1 MVTWLVSPYAWSR
14 PRIGR
19 ARLFAALLLRF
30 ELAVVAVETECMG
43 RHYPAPRGRATVAG
57 ATDTLLTPAGEYSR
71 PFRAFRRHRRAD
83 LPDTAQ
89 RLARTAQVVARLAR
103 HRRVLAGL
111 DWSQAPPAEPTIA
124 DASGIEAAR
133 AFAADLES
141 LGPAFVKLGQSLS
154 TRPDLVPPAYID
166 ALDRIQDEVA
176 PVPTAVVE
184 AIIEDELGV
193 KPGRLFQSFDPVPL
207 AAASLAQ
214 VHRAVLRDGR
224 EVAVKV
230 QRPGM
235 DAAIRLDLEVLS
247 GLAGTADALTETGRR
262 LHFAGWIAE
271 FRKILLLELD
281 YRREA
286 ENLERFSERLSGY
299 PLLYV
304 PAPVWGLC
312 TSRVLA
318 MELVH
323 GTKVTTVSGLRR
335 TETDLQTPAGELMRA
350 YLDQVFVHGDIH
362 ADPHPGNVLLCQ
374 DGRLALIDLGMV
386 AQVPPRMRERLL
398 KLLFAAVDAR
408 GEDVARELVAIGTRL
423 EQFDDAA
430 FSRDTG
436 QLVARYATGGRRT
449 SEGRLLLELVGC
461 AAEHG
466 LRVPAEISLLGKTL
480 LNLERVANALD
491 PAMDVRTLVE
501 SHLQSIMRAQLRRS
515 FSTANLASEALE
527 VQALLRDAPRK
538 LSDVLS
544 LLAENRLQVR
554 LDGLEHSRLME
565 NMQKIANRIAAAVVT
580 AALLLSSAM
589 LMRVDTPAR
598 LFGYPALAVVL
609 FLVAAAL
616 GLAIALSALL
626 RDRKAKP
633 NEQHGPH

>member
-1 MVTWLVSPYAWSR
+1 MN
-14 PRIGR
+14 
-19 ARLFAALLLRF
+19 
-30 ELAVVAVETECMG
+30 
-43 RHYPAPRGRATVAG
+43 
-57 ATDTLLTPAGEYSR
+57 
-71 PFRAFRRHRRAD
+71 
-83 LPDTAQ
+83 DTAQ

-103 HRRVLAGL
+103 HRRVLTGL
-111 DWSQAPPAEPTIA
+111 DWTQAPPADPAIA
-124 DASGIEAAR
+124 DASGVAAAR

-176 PVPTAVVE
+176 LVE
-184 AIIEDELGV
+184 TEVIERIIEQELGAR
-193 KPGRLFQSFDPVPL
+193 PARLFQSFDPVPL

-247 GLAGTADALTETGRR
+247 GLAGTADALTQAGRR
-262 LHFAGWIAE
+262 LHFADWIAE
-271 FRKILLLELD
+271 FRKVLLLELD

-286 ENLERFSERLSGY
+286 ENLDRFRERLSAY
-299 PLLYV
+299 RHLRV
-304 PAPVWGLC
+304 PAPIWGMV
-312 TSRVLA
+312 TPRVLT

-323 GTKVTTVSGLRR
+323 GAKVTSVSGLRR
-335 TETDLQTPAGELMRA
+335 TEMDLATPAAELMRA

-362 ADPHPGNVLLCQ
+362 ADPHPGNVLLCT

-386 AQVPPRMRERLL
+386 TQVPPRMRERLL

-423 EQFDDAA
+423 EDYDDAA
-430 FSRDTG
+430 FCRDTG

-466 LRVPAEISLLGKTL
+466 LRVPPEISLLGKTL
-480 LNLERVANALD
+480 LNLERAADALD
-491 PAMDVRTLVE
+491 PDMDVRCLVE
-501 SHLQSIMRAQLRRS
+501 SHLESIMRARLRHA
-515 FSTANLASEALE
+515 FSTSIIASELLE
-527 VQALLRDAPRK
+527 VQGLLRDAPRK
-538 LSDVLS
+538 VSDTLS

-554 LDGLEHSRLME
+554 LAGLDNSPLME

-580 AALLLSSAM
+580 AALLISSAM
-589 LMRVDTPAR
+589 LMRVETEAQ
-598 LFGYPALAVVL
+598 LFGYPALAVLL
-609 FLVAAAL
+609 FLVATVL
-616 GLAIALSALL
+616 GLTIAVSALL
-626 RDRKAKP
+626 RDRRARP
-633 NEQHGPH
+633 TEQQGPH

>member
-1 MVTWLVSPYAWSR
+1 MYRES
-14 PRIGR
+14 
-19 ARLFAALLLRF
+19 
-30 ELAVVAVETECMG
+30 AV
-43 RHYPAPRGRATVAG
+43 
-57 ATDTLLTPAGEYSR
+57 
-71 PFRAFRRHRRAD
+71 
-83 LPDTAQ
+83 PDTTH

-103 HRRVLAGL
+103 HRRVLTGL
-111 DWSQAPPAEPTIA
+111 DWSHAPPVEPTIA
-124 DASGIEAAR
+124 DASGIAEAQ

-141 LGPAFVKLGQSLS
+141 LGPAFIKLGQSLS

-176 PVPTAVVE
+176 PVDTAVVE
-184 AIIEDELGV
+184 KIVEDELGA
-193 KPGRLFQSFDPVPL
+193 KLNRLFLSFDPVPL

-214 VHRAVLRDGR
+214 VHRATLRDGR

-262 LHFAGWIAE
+262 MHFAGWIAE

-286 ENLERFSERLSGY
+286 ENLDRFREHLAAY
-299 PLLYV
+299 PNLYV
-304 PAPVWGLC
+304 PAPLWGLC
-312 TSRVLA
+312 TSRVLT

-323 GTKVTTVSGLRR
+323 GVKVTTISGLRR
-335 TETDLQTPAGELMRA
+335 TELDLATPAAELMHA
-350 YLDQVFVHGDIH
+350 YLDQVFVNGDIH
-362 ADPHPGNVLLCQ
+362 ADPHPGNVLLCE

-423 EQFDDAA
+423 EQFDDVA
-430 FSRDTG
+430 FNRDTG
-436 QLVARYATGGRRT
+436 QLVARYATGGKRT

-480 LNLERVANALD
+480 LNLERVADALN
-491 PAMDVRTLVE
+491 PQMDVRTLVE

-515 FSTANLASEALE
+515 FTSANLASEALE
-527 VQALLRDAPRK
+527 VQGLLRDAPRK
-538 LSDVLS
+538 ISDVLS

-554 LDGLEHSRLME
+554 LEGLEHSRLME

-580 AALLLSSAM
+580 AALLISSAM
-589 LMRVDTPAR
+589 LMRVETKAQ

-609 FLVAAAL
+609 FLIAAVL
-616 GLAIALSALL
+616 GLTIALSALL
-626 RDRKAKP
+626 RDRKARP

>member
-1 MVTWLVSPYAWSR
+1 
-14 PRIGR
+14 
-19 ARLFAALLLRF
+19 
-30 ELAVVAVETECMG
+30 
-43 RHYPAPRGRATVAG
+43 
-57 ATDTLLTPAGEYSR
+57 
-71 PFRAFRRHRRAD
+71 
-83 LPDTAQ
+83 LPDTTQ

-103 HRRVLAGL
+103 HRRVLTGL
-111 DWSQAPPAEPTIA
+111 DWSQAPPAEPTVA
-124 DASGIEAAR
+124 DASGLADAR

-141 LGPAFVKLGQSLS
+141 LGPAFIKLGQSLS

-176 PVPTAVVE
+176 PVDTAIIE
-184 AIIEDELGV
+184 KIIEDELGV
-193 KPGRLFQSFDPVPL
+193 RINRLFESFDPVPL

-235 DAAIRLDLEVLS
+235 EAAIRLDLEVLS

-262 LHFAGWIAE
+262 MRFAGWIAE

-286 ENLERFSERLSGY
+286 ENLERFREHLAAY

-304 PAPVWGLC
+304 PAPAWGLC
-312 TSRVLA
+312 TSRVLT

-323 GTKVTTVSGLRR
+323 GSKVTTVSGLRR
-335 TETDLQTPAGELMRA
+335 TELDLATPAAELMRA

-362 ADPHPGNVLLCQ
+362 ADPHPGNVLLCR

-386 AQVPPRMRERLL
+386 AQVPPRMREHLL

-423 EQFDDAA
+423 EQFDDVA

-461 AAEHG
+461 AAERG

-480 LNLERVANALD
+480 LNLERVASVLD
-491 PAMDVRTLVE
+491 PEMDVRDLVE

-515 FSTANLASEALE
+515 FSSANLATEALE

-538 LSDVLS
+538 ISDTLS

-554 LDGLEHSRLME
+554 LDGLENSRLME

-580 AALLLSSAM
+580 AALLVSSAM
-589 LMRVDTPAR
+589 LMRIETPTR

-609 FLVAAAL
+609 FLVAAVL
-616 GLAIALSALL
+616 GLAIAISALL

-633 NEQHGPH
+633 NEQHAPH

>member
-1 MVTWLVSPYAWSR
+1 M
-14 PRIGR
+14 
-19 ARLFAALLLRF
+19 
-30 ELAVVAVETECMG
+30 
-43 RHYPAPRGRATVAG
+43 
-57 ATDTLLTPAGEYSR
+57 
-71 PFRAFRRHRRAD
+71 
-83 LPDTAQ
+83 PDTSQ

-103 HRRVLAGL
+103 HRRVLTGL
-111 DWSQAPPAEPTIA
+111 DWTHAPPAEPTIA
-124 DASGIEAAR
+124 DASGIAEAQ

-141 LGPAFVKLGQSLS
+141 LGPAFIKLGQSLS

-176 PVPTAVVE
+176 PVETAVVE
-184 AIIEDELGV
+184 KIIEEELGA
-193 KPGRLFQSFDPVPL
+193 RLNRVFESFDPVPL

-286 ENLERFSERLSGY
+286 ENLERFRERLSAYGH
-299 PLLYV
+299 LYV

-312 TSRVLA
+312 TARVLT

-323 GTKVTTVSGLRR
+323 GSKVTAVSGLRR
-335 TETDLQTPAGELMRA
+335 TELDLATPAAELMCA
-350 YLDQVFVHGDIH
+350 YLDQVFVNGDIH
-362 ADPHPGNVLLCQ
+362 ADPHPGNVLLCD

-436 QLVARYATGGRRT
+436 QLVARYATGGRRRT

-480 LNLERVANALD
+480 LNLERVADTLD
-491 PAMDVRTLVE
+491 PDMDVRALVE
-501 SHLQSIMRAQLRRS
+501 SHLESIMRAQLRRS
-515 FSTANLASEALE
+515 FSSANLASELLE
-527 VQALLRDAPRK
+527 VQGLLRDAPRK
-538 LSDVLS
+538 LSDALS
-544 LLAENRLQVR
+544 LVAENRLQVR
-554 LDGLEHSRLME
+554 LDGLENSRLME

-580 AALLLSSAM
+580 AALLMSSAM
-589 LMRVDTPAR
+589 LMRVETKAQ

-626 RDRKAKP
+626 RDRKARP

>member
-1 MVTWLVSPYAWSR
+1 M
-14 PRIGR
+14 
-19 ARLFAALLLRF
+19 
-30 ELAVVAVETECMG
+30 
-43 RHYPAPRGRATVAG
+43 
-57 ATDTLLTPAGEYSR
+57 
-71 PFRAFRRHRRAD
+71 
-83 LPDTAQ
+83 PDTTQ
-89 RLARTAQVVARLAR
+89 RLTRTAQVVARLAR
-103 HRRVLAGL
+103 HRRILTGL
-111 DWSQAPPAEPTIA
+111 DWSHAPPPEPTIA
-124 DASGIEAAR
+124 DASGIAEAQ

-141 LGPAFVKLGQSLS
+141 LGPAFIKLGQSLS
-154 TRPDLVPPAYID
+154 TRPDLVPAAYID

-176 PVPTAVVE
+176 PVETAVIEKIV
-184 AIIEDELGV
+184 EDELGAKISRV
-193 KPGRLFQSFDPVPL
+193 FASFDPLPL

-262 LHFAGWIAE
+262 MHFAGWIAE
-271 FRKILLLELD
+271 FRKVLLLELD

-286 ENLERFSERLSGY
+286 ENLERFRERLSAY
-299 PLLYV
+299 PRLVV

-312 TSRVLA
+312 TSRVLT

-323 GTKVTTVSGLRR
+323 GSKVTTISGLRR
-335 TETDLQTPAGELMRA
+335 TEADLATPATELMHA
-350 YLDQVFVHGDIH
+350 YLDQVFVNGDIH
-362 ADPHPGNVLLCQ
+362 ADPHPGNVLLCD

-449 SEGRLLLELVGC
+449 SEGRLLLELVGTG
-461 AAEHG
+461 AEHG

-491 PAMDVRTLVE
+491 PQMDVRSLVE
-501 SHLQSIMRAQLRRS
+501 SHLESIMRAQLRRS
-515 FSTANLASEALE
+515 FSSANLASELLE
-527 VQALLRDAPRK
+527 VQGLLRDAPRK
-538 LSDVLS
+538 ISDALS
-544 LLAENRLQVR
+544 LIAENRLQIR

-589 LMRVDTPAR
+589 LMRVETKAQ

-626 RDRKAKP
+626 YDRKARP

>member
-1 MVTWLVSPYAWSR
+1 M
-14 PRIGR
+14 
-19 ARLFAALLLRF
+19 
-30 ELAVVAVETECMG
+30 
-43 RHYPAPRGRATVAG
+43 
-57 ATDTLLTPAGEYSR
+57 
-71 PFRAFRRHRRAD
+71 
-83 LPDTAQ
+83 PDTTQ
-89 RLARTAQVVARLAR
+89 RLARTGQVLARLAR
-103 HRRVLAGL
+103 HRRILTGL
-111 DWSQAPPAEPTIA
+111 DWSHAPPAEPTIA
-124 DASGIEAAR
+124 HASGIAEAQ

-141 LGPAFVKLGQSLS
+141 LGPAFIKLGQSLS

-176 PVPTAVVE
+176 PVPTEVIE
-184 AIIEDELGV
+184 KIIEEELGARIS
-193 KPGRLFQSFDPVPL
+193 RLFASFDPVPL

-214 VHRAVLRDGR
+214 VHRALLRDGR

-262 LHFAGWIAE
+262 LHFAGWSAE

-286 ENLERFSERLSGY
+286 ENLERFGERLSAY
-299 PLLYV
+299 PMLYV
-304 PAPVWGLC
+304 PAPVWGLS
-312 TSRVLA
+312 TQRVLT

-323 GTKVTTVSGLRR
+323 GAKVTTVTGLRR
-335 TETDLQTPAGELMRA
+335 TETDLATPAGQLMRA

-461 AAEHG
+461 SAEHG
-466 LRVPAEISLLGKTL
+466 LRVPAEISLLGKTR
-480 LNLERVANALD
+480 LNLERVADALD
-491 PAMDVRTLVE
+491 PQMDVRELVE

-538 LSDVLS
+538 ISDTLS

-554 LDGLEHSRLME
+554 LDGLENSRLLE
-565 NMQKIANRIAAAVVT
+565 NMQKIANRIAASVVT

-589 LMRVDTPAR
+589 LMRVETKPQ
-598 LFGYPALAVVL
+598 LFGYPALAVLL
-609 FLVAAAL
+609 FLVATAL
-616 GLAIALSALL
+616 GLTIALSALL
-626 RDRKAKP
+626 SDRKARP
-633 NEQHGPH
+633 NEQRGPH

>member
-1 MVTWLVSPYAWSR
+1 M
-14 PRIGR
+14 
-19 ARLFAALLLRF
+19 
-30 ELAVVAVETECMG
+30 
-43 RHYPAPRGRATVAG
+43 
-57 ATDTLLTPAGEYSR
+57 
-71 PFRAFRRHRRAD
+71 
-83 LPDTAQ
+83 PDTTQ

-103 HRRVLAGL
+103 HRRVLTGL
-111 DWSQAPPAEPTIA
+111 DWSQAPPAEPTVA
-124 DASGIEAAR
+124 DASGLADAR

-141 LGPAFVKLGQSLS
+141 LGPAFIKLGQSLS

-176 PVPTAVVE
+176 PVDTAVIEKIV
-184 AIIEDELGV
+184 EDELGV
-193 KPGRLFQSFDPVPL
+193 RLNRLFESFDPVPL

-286 ENLERFSERLSGY
+286 ENLERFREHLAAY

-304 PAPVWGLC
+304 PAPAWGLC
-312 TSRVLA
+312 TSRVLT

-323 GTKVTTVSGLRR
+323 GSKVTTVSGLRR
-335 TETDLQTPAGELMRA
+335 TELDLATPAAELMRA

-362 ADPHPGNVLLCQ
+362 ADPHPGNVLLCR

-386 AQVPPRMRERLL
+386 TQVPPRMREHLL

-423 EQFDDAA
+423 EQFDDVA
-430 FSRDTG
+430 FNRDTG

-461 AAEHG
+461 AAERG

-480 LNLERVANALD
+480 LNLERVASVLD
-491 PAMDVRTLVE
+491 PAMDVRRLVE

-515 FSTANLASEALE
+515 FSSANLATEALE

-538 LSDVLS
+538 ISDTLS

-554 LDGLEHSRLME
+554 LDGLENSRLME
-565 NMQKIANRIAAAVVT
+565 NMQKIANRIAASVVT
-580 AALLLSSAM
+580 AALLVSSAM
-589 LMRVDTPAR
+589 LMRIDTPTR

-609 FLVAAAL
+609 FLVAAVL
-616 GLAIALSALL
+616 GLAIAISALL

-633 NEQHGPH
+633 NEQHGLH

>member
-1 MVTWLVSPYAWSR
+1 M
-14 PRIGR
+14 
-19 ARLFAALLLRF
+19 
-30 ELAVVAVETECMG
+30 
-43 RHYPAPRGRATVAG
+43 
-57 ATDTLLTPAGEYSR
+57 
-71 PFRAFRRHRRAD
+71 
-83 LPDTAQ
+83 PDTTH

-103 HRRVLAGL
+103 HRRVLTGL
-111 DWSQAPPAEPTIA
+111 DWSHAPPVEPTIA
-124 DASGIEAAR
+124 DASGIAEAQ

-141 LGPAFVKLGQSLS
+141 LGPAFIKLGQSLS

-176 PVPTAVVE
+176 PVDTAVVE
-184 AIIEDELGV
+184 KIVEDELGA
-193 KPGRLFQSFDPVPL
+193 KLNRLFLSFDPVPL

-214 VHRAVLRDGR
+214 VHRATLRDGR

-262 LHFAGWIAE
+262 MHFAGWIAE

-286 ENLERFSERLSGY
+286 ENLDRFREHLAAY
-299 PLLYV
+299 PNLYV
-304 PAPVWGLC
+304 PAPLWGLC
-312 TSRVLA
+312 TSRVLT

-323 GTKVTTVSGLRR
+323 GVKVTTISGLRR
-335 TETDLQTPAGELMRA
+335 TELDLATPAAELMHA
-350 YLDQVFVHGDIH
+350 YLDQVFVNGDIH
-362 ADPHPGNVLLCQ
+362 ADPHPGNVLLCE

-423 EQFDDAA
+423 EQFDDVA
-430 FSRDTG
+430 FNRDTG
-436 QLVARYATGGRRT
+436 QLVARYATGGKRT

-480 LNLERVANALD
+480 LNLERVADALN
-491 PAMDVRTLVE
+491 PQMDVRTLVE

-515 FSTANLASEALE
+515 FTSANLASEALE
-527 VQALLRDAPRK
+527 VQGLLRDAPRK
-538 LSDVLS
+538 ISDVLS

-554 LDGLEHSRLME
+554 LEGLEHSRLME

-580 AALLLSSAM
+580 AALLISSAM
-589 LMRVDTPAR
+589 LMRVETKAQ

-609 FLVAAAL
+609 FLIAAVL
-616 GLAIALSALL
+616 GLTIALSALL
-626 RDRKAKP
+626 RDRKARP

>member
-1 MVTWLVSPYAWSR
+1 M
-14 PRIGR
+14 
-19 ARLFAALLLRF
+19 
-30 ELAVVAVETECMG
+30 
-43 RHYPAPRGRATVAG
+43 
-57 ATDTLLTPAGEYSR
+57 
-71 PFRAFRRHRRAD
+71 
-83 LPDTAQ
+83 PDTTQ

-103 HRRVLAGL
+103 HRRILTGM
-111 DWSQAPPAEPTIA
+111 DWSHAPPVEPTIA
-124 DASGIEAAR
+124 DASGIAEAQ

-141 LGPAFVKLGQSLS
+141 LGPAFIKLGQSLS
-154 TRPDLVPPAYID
+154 TRPDLVPAAYID

-176 PVPTAVVE
+176 PVDTTVVE
-184 AIIEDELGV
+184 KIIEEELGA
-193 KPGRLFQSFDPVPL
+193 KIGRLFASFDPVPL

-235 DAAIRLDLEVLS
+235 DPAIRLDLEVLA

-262 LHFAGWIAE
+262 LHFADWIAE

-286 ENLERFSERLSGY
+286 ENLERFRERLSAY
-299 PLLYV
+299 PQLYV

-312 TSRVLA
+312 TSRVLT

-323 GTKVTTVSGLRR
+323 GQKVTTISGLRR
-335 TETDLQTPAGELMRA
+335 TELDLATPAAELMRA
-350 YLDQVFVHGDIH
+350 YLDQVFVNGDIH
-362 ADPHPGNVLLCQ
+362 ADPHPGNVLLCD

-398 KLLFAAVDAR
+398 KLLFAAVDTR

-423 EQFDDAA
+423 EQFDETA
-430 FSRDTG
+430 FARDTG

-449 SEGRLLLELVGC
+449 SEGRLLLDLVGC
-461 AAEHG
+461 AAERG

-480 LNLERVANALD
+480 LNLERVADALD
-491 PAMDVRTLVE
+491 PQMDVRALVE
-501 SHLQSIMRAQLRRS
+501 SHLESIMRAQLRRS
-515 FSTANLASEALE
+515 FSSANLAGELLE
-527 VQALLRDAPRK
+527 VQGLLRDAPRK
-538 LSDVLS
+538 LSDALS
-544 LLAENRLQVR
+544 LIAENRLQIR

-580 AALLLSSAM
+580 AALLVSSAM
-589 LMRVDTPAR
+589 LMRVDTPTH

-609 FLVAAAL
+609 FLIATVL

-626 RDRKAKP
+626 RDRKARP

>member
-1 MVTWLVSPYAWSR
+1 MTHATRRLSR
-14 PRIGR
+14 
-19 ARLFAALLLRF
+19 
-30 ELAVVAVETECMG
+30 
-43 RHYPAPRGRATVAG
+43 H
-57 ATDTLLTPAGEYSR
+57 
-71 PFRAFRRHRRAD
+71 
-83 LPDTAQ
+83 
-89 RLARTAQVVARLAR
+89 AQVVSRLAR
-103 HRRVLAGL
+103 HRRVLTGM
-111 DWSQAPPAEPTIA
+111 DWSHSPPPEPTIA
-124 DASGIEAAR
+124 DASGIGEAR

-141 LGPAFVKLGQSLS
+141 LGPVFIKLGQSLS

-176 PVPTAVVE
+176 PVETALIE
-184 AIIEDELGV
+184 RIIEEELGV
-193 KPGRLFQSFDPVPL
+193 RPSRLFAFFDPEPL

-235 DAAIRLDLEVLS
+235 DGAIRLDLEVLS
-247 GLAGTADALTETGRR
+247 ELAGTADALTETGRR
-262 LHFAGWIAE
+262 LHFADWIAE

-286 ENLERFSERLSGY
+286 ENLERFRERLSSY
-299 PLLYV
+299 RHLHV

-312 TSRVLA
+312 TSRVLV

-323 GTKVTTVSGLRR
+323 GSKVTTISGLRR
-335 TETDLQTPAGELMRA
+335 TELDLVTPAAELMRA
-350 YLDQVFVHGDIH
+350 YLDQVFAHGDIH
-362 ADPHPGNVLLCQ
+362 ADPHPGNVLLCD

-423 EQFDDAA
+423 EQFDETA

-436 QLVARYATGGRRT
+436 QLVARYATGRRRT

-461 AAEHG
+461 SARYG

-480 LNLERVANALD
+480 LNLERVAGALD
-491 PAMDVRTLVE
+491 PDMDPRELVE
-501 SHLQSIMRAQLRRS
+501 SHLDSIMRAQLRRS
-515 FSTANLASEALE
+515 FTSANLAGELLE
-527 VQALLRDAPRK
+527 VQGLLRDAPRK
-538 LSDVLS
+538 LSDTLS
-544 LLAENRLQVR
+544 LLSENRFQVR
-554 LDGLEHSRLME
+554 LAGLENSRVLE
-565 NMQKIANRIAAAVVT
+565 NMQKIANRIAASVVT
-580 AALLLSSAM
+580 AALLMSSAM
-589 LMRVDTPAR
+589 LMRVETRAQ

-609 FLVAAAL
+609 FLIASVL
-616 GLAIALSALL
+616 GLTIALSALI
-626 RDRKAKP
+626 RDRRARP
-633 NEQHGPH
+633 DEQHGPH

>member
-1 MVTWLVSPYAWSR
+1 M
-14 PRIGR
+14 
-19 ARLFAALLLRF
+19 
-30 ELAVVAVETECMG
+30 
-43 RHYPAPRGRATVAG
+43 
-57 ATDTLLTPAGEYSR
+57 
-71 PFRAFRRHRRAD
+71 
-83 LPDTAQ
+83 PDTAQ
-89 RLARTAQVVARLAR
+89 RLTRTAQVVARLAR
-103 HRRVLAGL
+103 HRRILTGL
-111 DWSQAPPAEPTIA
+111 DWSHAPPAEPTIA
-124 DASGIEAAR
+124 DASGNAGAQ

-154 TRPDLVPPAYID
+154 TRPDLVPAAYID

-176 PVPTAVVE
+176 PVETAVIE
-184 AIIEDELGV
+184 KIIEEELGT
-193 KPGRLFQSFDPVPL
+193 KTGRLFESFDRVPL

-262 LHFAGWIAE
+262 MHFAGWIAE
-271 FRKILLLELD
+271 FRKVLLLELD

-286 ENLERFSERLSGY
+286 ENLERFRERLSAY
-299 PLLYV
+299 PRLVV

-312 TSRVLA
+312 TSRVLT

-323 GTKVTTVSGLRR
+323 GSKVTTISGLRR
-335 TETDLQTPAGELMRA
+335 TEADLATPAGELMRA

-362 ADPHPGNVLLCQ
+362 ADPHPGNVLLCD

-430 FSRDTG
+430 FNRDTG

-449 SEGRLLLELVGC
+449 SEGRLLLELVGT

-480 LNLERVANALD
+480 LNLERVADALD
-491 PAMDVRTLVE
+491 PEMDARSLVE
-501 SHLQSIMRAQLRRS
+501 SHLESIMRAQLRRS
-515 FSTANLASEALE
+515 FTSANLASELLE
-527 VQALLRDAPRK
+527 MQGLLRDAPRK
-538 LSDVLS
+538 ISDALS
-544 LLAENRLQVR
+544 LIAENRLQVR

-589 LMRVDTPAR
+589 LMRVETKAQ

-609 FLVAAAL
+609 FLVAAVL

-626 RDRKAKP
+626 YDRKARP

>member
-1 MVTWLVSPYAWSR
+1 M
-14 PRIGR
+14 
-19 ARLFAALLLRF
+19 
-30 ELAVVAVETECMG
+30 
-43 RHYPAPRGRATVAG
+43 
-57 ATDTLLTPAGEYSR
+57 
-71 PFRAFRRHRRAD
+71 
-83 LPDTAQ
+83 PDTTQ
-89 RLARTAQVVARLAR
+89 RLTRTAQVVARLAR
-103 HRRVLAGL
+103 HRRVLTGL
-111 DWSQAPPAEPTIA
+111 DWSHAPPAESTIA
-124 DASGIEAAR
+124 DGSGIAEAQ
-133 AFAADLES
+133 AFAAELES
-141 LGPAFVKLGQSLS
+141 LGPAFIKLGQSLS

-176 PVPTAVVE
+176 PVETPVIE
-184 AIIEDELGV
+184 KIIEDELGARIS
-193 KPGRLFQSFDPVPL
+193 RLFESFDPVPL

-262 LHFAGWIAE
+262 MHFAGWIAE

-286 ENLERFSERLSGY
+286 ENLERFRERLADY
-299 PLLYV
+299 PQLYV

-312 TSRVLA
+312 TQRVLT

-323 GTKVTTVSGLRR
+323 GAKVTTVTGLRR
-335 TETDLQTPAGELMRA
+335 TETDLATPAGELMRA

-362 ADPHPGNVLLCQ
+362 ADPHPGNVLLCR

-430 FSRDTG
+430 FNRDTG

-461 AAEHG
+461 SAEHG

-491 PAMDVRTLVE
+491 PDMDVRSLVE

-515 FSTANLASEALE
+515 FTSANLASEALE

-538 LSDVLS
+538 ISDTLS

-554 LDGLEHSRLME
+554 LDGLENSRLME
-565 NMQKIANRIAAAVVT
+565 NMQKIANRIAASVVT

-589 LMRVDTPAR
+589 LMRIETPTR
-598 LFGYPALAVVL
+598 LFGYPVLAVIL
-609 FLVAAAL
+609 FLIATVL
-616 GLAIALSALL
+616 GLAIAVSALL
-626 RDRKAKP
+626 RDRKARP

>member
-1 MVTWLVSPYAWSR
+1 
-14 PRIGR
+14 
-19 ARLFAALLLRF
+19 
-30 ELAVVAVETECMG
+30 
-43 RHYPAPRGRATVAG
+43 
-57 ATDTLLTPAGEYSR
+57 
-71 PFRAFRRHRRAD
+71 
-83 LPDTAQ
+83 LPDTTQ

-103 HRRVLAGL
+103 HRRVLTGL
-111 DWSQAPPAEPTIA
+111 DWSHAPPAEPTIA
-124 DASGIEAAR
+124 DASGIAEAQ

-141 LGPAFVKLGQSLS
+141 LGPAFIKLGQSLS

-176 PVPTAVVE
+176 PVPTEVIEQIVE
-184 AIIEDELGV
+184 EELGT
-193 KPGRLFQSFDPVPL
+193 KISRLFASFDPVPL

-262 LHFAGWIAE
+262 MHFAGWIAE

-286 ENLERFSERLSGY
+286 ENLERFGERLATY

-304 PAPVWGLC
+304 PAPVWGLS
-312 TSRVLA
+312 TQRVLT

-323 GTKVTTVSGLRR
+323 GAKVTTVSGLRR
-335 TETDLQTPAGELMRA
+335 TETDLATPASELMRA

-362 ADPHPGNVLLCQ
+362 ADPHPGNVLLCR

-480 LNLERVANALD
+480 LNLERVADALD
-491 PAMDVRTLVE
+491 PDMDVRTLVE

-515 FSTANLASEALE
+515 FSSANLASEALE

-538 LSDVLS
+538 ISDTLS
-544 LLAENRLQVR
+544 LLAENRLQVH
-554 LDGLEHSRLME
+554 LAGLENSRLME
-565 NMQKIANRIAAAVVT
+565 NMQKIANRIAASVVT

-609 FLVAAAL
+609 FLIATAL

-626 RDRKAKP
+626 RDRKARP

>member
-1 MVTWLVSPYAWSR
+1 
-14 PRIGR
+14 
-19 ARLFAALLLRF
+19 
-30 ELAVVAVETECMG
+30 
-43 RHYPAPRGRATVAG
+43 
-57 ATDTLLTPAGEYSR
+57 
-71 PFRAFRRHRRAD
+71 
-83 LPDTAQ
+83 
-89 RLARTAQVVARLAR
+89 
-103 HRRVLAGL
+103 
-111 DWSQAPPAEPTIA
+111 
-124 DASGIEAAR
+124 
-133 AFAADLES
+133 
-141 LGPAFVKLGQSLS
+141 
-154 TRPDLVPPAYID
+154 
-166 ALDRIQDEVA
+166 
-176 PVPTAVVE
+176 
-184 AIIEDELGV
+184 
-193 KPGRLFQSFDPVPL
+193 
-207 AAASLAQ
+207 
-214 VHRAVLRDGR
+214 VLRDGR

-235 DAAIRLDLEVLS
+235 EAAIRLDLEVLS

-286 ENLERFSERLSGY
+286 ENLERFREHLAAY

-304 PAPVWGLC
+304 PAPAWGLC
-312 TSRVLA
+312 TSRVLT

-323 GTKVTTVSGLRR
+323 GSKVTTVSGLRR
-335 TETDLQTPAGELMRA
+335 TELDLATPAAELMRA

-362 ADPHPGNVLLCQ
+362 ADPHPGNVLLCR

-386 AQVPPRMRERLL
+386 AQVPPRMREHLL

-423 EQFDDAA
+423 EQFDDVA

-461 AAEHG
+461 AAERG

-480 LNLERVANALD
+480 LNLERVASVLD
-491 PAMDVRTLVE
+491 PAMDVRDLVE

-515 FSTANLASEALE
+515 FSSANLATEALE

-538 LSDVLS
+538 ISDTLS

-554 LDGLEHSRLME
+554 LDGLENSRLME

-580 AALLLSSAM
+580 AALLVSSAM
-589 LMRVDTPAR
+589 LMRVETPTR
-598 LFGYPALAVVL
+598 LFGSPALAVVL
-609 FLVAAAL
+609 FLVAAVL
-616 GLAIALSALL
+616 GLAIAISALL

-633 NEQHGPH
+633 NEQHAPH

>member
-1 MVTWLVSPYAWSR
+1 M
-14 PRIGR
+14 
-19 ARLFAALLLRF
+19 
-30 ELAVVAVETECMG
+30 
-43 RHYPAPRGRATVAG
+43 
-57 ATDTLLTPAGEYSR
+57 
-71 PFRAFRRHRRAD
+71 
-83 LPDTAQ
+83 PDTAQ

-103 HRRVLAGL
+103 HRRVLTGL
-111 DWSQAPPAEPTIA
+111 DWSQAPPAEPTVAGAPGIA
-124 DASGIEAAR
+124 EAQ

-141 LGPAFVKLGQSLS
+141 LGPAFIKLGQSLS

-176 PVPTAVVE
+176 PVDTAVIE
-184 AIIEDELGV
+184 RIIEDELGT
-193 KPGRLFQSFDPVPL
+193 KIARLFASFDPVPL

-214 VHRAVLRDGR
+214 VHRAALRDGR

-262 LHFAGWIAE
+262 MHFAGWIAE

-286 ENLERFSERLSGY
+286 ENLERFRERLSDY
-299 PLLYV
+299 PTLYV

-312 TSRVLA
+312 TSRVLT

-323 GTKVTTVSGLRR
+323 GSKVTTVSGLRR
-335 TETDLQTPAGELMRA
+335 TELDLATPAGELMRA

-362 ADPHPGNVLLCQ
+362 ADPHPGNVLLCR

-423 EQFDDAA
+423 EQFDDIAYN
-430 FSRDTG
+430 RDTG

-480 LNLERVANALD
+480 LNLERVANVLD
-491 PAMDVRTLVE
+491 PAMDVRMLVE
-501 SHLQSIMRAQLRRS
+501 SHLQSIMRAQLRKS

-538 LSDVLS
+538 ISDTLS

-580 AALLLSSAM
+580 AALLISSAM

>member
-1 MVTWLVSPYAWSR
+1 
-14 PRIGR
+14 
-19 ARLFAALLLRF
+19 
-30 ELAVVAVETECMG
+30 
-43 RHYPAPRGRATVAG
+43 
-57 ATDTLLTPAGEYSR
+57 
-71 PFRAFRRHRRAD
+71 

-103 HRRVLAGL
+103 HRRVLTGL
-111 DWSQAPPAEPTIA
+111 DWSQAPPAEPTVA
-124 DASGIEAAR
+124 DASGLADAR

-141 LGPAFVKLGQSLS
+141 LGPAFIKLGQSLS

-176 PVPTAVVE
+176 PVDT
-184 AIIEDELGV
+184 AIIEKIVEDELGV
-193 KPGRLFQSFDPVPL
+193 RLNRLFESFDPVPL

-235 DAAIRLDLEVLS
+235 EAAIRLDLEVLS

-262 LHFAGWIAE
+262 MRFAGWIAE

-286 ENLERFSERLSGY
+286 ENLERFREHLAAY

-304 PAPVWGLC
+304 PAPAWGLC
-312 TSRVLA
+312 TSRVLT
-318 MELVH
+318 MDLVH
-323 GTKVTTVSGLRR
+323 GSKVTTVSGLRR
-335 TETDLQTPAGELMRA
+335 TELDLATPASELMRA

-362 ADPHPGNVLLCQ
+362 ADPHPGNVLLCR

-386 AQVPPRMRERLL
+386 AQVPPRMREHLL

-423 EQFDDAA
+423 EQFDDVA

-461 AAEHG
+461 AAERG

-480 LNLERVANALD
+480 LNLERVASVLD
-491 PAMDVRTLVE
+491 PAMDVRDLVE

-515 FSTANLASEALE
+515 FSSANLATEALE

-538 LSDVLS
+538 ISDTLS

-554 LDGLEHSRLME
+554 LDGLENSRLME

-580 AALLLSSAM
+580 AALLVSSAM
-589 LMRVDTPAR
+589 LMRIETPTR

-609 FLVAAAL
+609 FLVAAVL
-616 GLAIALSALL
+616 GLAIAISALL

>member
-1 MVTWLVSPYAWSR
+1 M
-14 PRIGR
+14 
-19 ARLFAALLLRF
+19 
-30 ELAVVAVETECMG
+30 
-43 RHYPAPRGRATVAG
+43 
-57 ATDTLLTPAGEYSR
+57 
-71 PFRAFRRHRRAD
+71 
-83 LPDTAQ
+83 PDTTH

-103 HRRVLAGL
+103 HRRVLTGL
-111 DWSQAPPAEPTIA
+111 DWSQAPPAEPTVA
-124 DASGIEAAR
+124 EASGLVDAR

-154 TRPDLVPPAYID
+154 TRPDPAPPAYID

-176 PVPTAVVE
+176 PVDTAIIE
-184 AIIEDELGV
+184 KIIEDELGV
-193 KPGRLFQSFDPVPL
+193 RLNRLFESFDPLPL

-235 DAAIRLDLEVLS
+235 EAAIRLDLEVLS
-247 GLAGTADALTETGRR
+247 GLTGTADALTETGRR
-262 LHFAGWIAE
+262 LRFAGWIAE

-286 ENLERFSERLSGY
+286 ENLERFREHLAAY

-304 PAPVWGLC
+304 PAPAWGLC
-312 TSRVLA
+312 TSRVLT

-323 GTKVTTVSGLRR
+323 GSKVTTVSGLRR
-335 TETDLQTPAGELMRA
+335 TELDLATPAAELMRA
-350 YLDQVFVHGDIH
+350 YLDYKVFVHGDIH
-362 ADPHPGNVLLCQ
+362 ADPHPGNVLLCR

-386 AQVPPRMRERLL
+386 AQVPPRMREHLL

-461 AAEHG
+461 AAEQG

-480 LNLERVANALD
+480 LNLERVASVLD
-491 PAMDVRTLVE
+491 PAMDVRRLVE

-515 FSTANLASEALE
+515 FSSANLATEALE

-538 LSDVLS
+538 ISDTLS

-554 LDGLEHSRLME
+554 LDGLENSRLME
-565 NMQKIANRIAAAVVT
+565 NMQKIANRIAASVVT
-580 AALLLSSAM
+580 AALLVSSAM
-589 LMRVDTPAR
+589 LMRIETPTR

-609 FLVAAAL
+609 FLIAAVL
-616 GLAIALSALL
+616 GLTIAISALL

-633 NEQHGPH
+633 NEQRGPH